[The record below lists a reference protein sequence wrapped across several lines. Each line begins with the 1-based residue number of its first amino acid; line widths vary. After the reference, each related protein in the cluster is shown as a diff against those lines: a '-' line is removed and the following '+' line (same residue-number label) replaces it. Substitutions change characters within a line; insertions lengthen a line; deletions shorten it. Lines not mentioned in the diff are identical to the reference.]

1 MPIMIENINAQTITP
16 ALGKNPR
23 QLYEHQEE
31 AIRKLDAMDKRGS
44 FRTLLV
50 LPTGGGKTLTAT
62 YWLLRNA
69 VDQNKK
75 ILWLAHRHL
84 LLEQAAE
91 AFARNAYTD
100 TMVNRT
106 VFNYRIISGMH
117 DKPVHIQKTD
127 RILIASKD
135 SMIRSLDKLKNWLN
149 GEEIYLVI
157 DEAHHAVAKSYK
169 KIIQYVADHTK
180 SMKLLGLTATPF
192 RTSEDEQGALKQV
205 FTDDIVYKT
214 DLDALIKKGI
224 LATPT
229 FIDCNTNIQFTEHLG
244 VQALKSI
251 ENLDTLPENIA
262 NDIADNKERNRIIVE
277 EYLHNYEKYGQTIV
291 FALNKVHAIALNKLF
306 NEKGKAYGIRSEFII
321 SEVQDMITGITISNA
336 DNERKIEAYRNGE
349 IQVLINVN
357 ILTEGT
363 DLPKTHTVFLTRPT
377 VSTTLMTQM
386 VGRALRGL
394 KAGGTKEAYIVSFVD
409 DWNDKIAWVNPET
422 LTEAEYHEKETLAET
437 QKQQIRLIAISKI
450 EEFARM
456 ADAAVDTSALDSTP
470 AIELIPLGMYMLSTL
485 ECNHQILVYNSTQN
499 AYQSLIRDLPNLM
512 EHYGIEGETIPEET
526 LDDMTEHC
534 FQSYFDENM
543 IPSCNRNDIEHLLK
557 FYAQKAVAPLF
568 VTIDEMERKK
578 LDVSEI
584 AKKIYDEDMR
594 RSEKNAYIQ
603 SLWTEEGSL
612 LPVYYT
618 NPYFFKK
625 LIDLELDKLDGD
637 IEIAAA
643 EPQTEAELRNLE
655 QFPLQKIIE
664 LYPKIG
670 LQLKEDAFAAARNDD
685 GSYVCAGCGEVFPT
699 RLFLQVDHIVPMAK
713 GGLSVPD
720 NLQVLC
726 RTCNQR
732 KGDHCCHIQHIG
744 SRQTMLRYIC
754 FSKIRLTKE
763 KTRSYGTCLKITR
776 HISRQSIAAHICSS
790 SRAS

>member
-1 MPIMIENINAQTITP
+1 MIENINAQTITP

-31 AIRKLDAMDKRGS
+31 AIRKLDAMDKKGS

-50 LPTGGGKTLTAT
+50 LPTGGGKTLTAA

-603 SLWTEEGSL
+603 SLWAEEGSL

-643 EPQTEAELRNLE
+643 EPQAEAELRNLE
-655 QFPLQKIIE
+655 QLPLQKIIE

-732 KGDHCCHIQHIG
+732 KGDH
-744 SRQTMLRYIC
+744 
-754 FSKIRLTKE
+754 
-763 KTRSYGTCLKITR
+763 
-776 HISRQSIAAHICSS
+776 
-790 SRAS
+790 

>member
-1 MPIMIENINAQTITP
+1 MTDMPIMIENINAQTITP

-50 LPTGGGKTLTAT
+50 LPTGGGKTLTAA

-214 DLDALIKKGI
+214 DLDTLIKKGI

-251 ENLDTLPENIA
+251 ENLDTLPENIV
-262 NDIADNKERNRIIVE
+262 NDIAGSKERNRIIVD
-277 EYLHNYEKYGQTIV
+277 EYINNYEKYGPTIV
-291 FALNKVHAIALNKLF
+291 FALNKNHAITLNALF
-306 NEKGKAYGIRSEFII
+306 NEKGKKYGIKSEFII

-603 SLWTEEGSL
+603 SLWAEEGSL

-670 LQLKEDAFAAARNDD
+670 LKLKEDAFAAARNDD

-732 KGDHCCHIQHIG
+732 KGDH
-744 SRQTMLRYIC
+744 
-754 FSKIRLTKE
+754 
-763 KTRSYGTCLKITR
+763 
-776 HISRQSIAAHICSS
+776 
-790 SRAS
+790 

>member
-1 MPIMIENINAQTITP
+1 MTDMPIMIENINAQTITP

-31 AIRKLDAMDKRGS
+31 AIRKLDAMDKKGS

-50 LPTGGGKTLTAT
+50 LPTGGGKTLTAA

-214 DLDALIKKGI
+214 DLDTLIKKGI

-277 EYLHNYEKYGQTIV
+277 KYLHNYEKYGQTIV

-603 SLWTEEGSL
+603 SLWAEEGSL

-643 EPQTEAELRNLE
+643 EPQAEAELRNLE

-732 KGDHCCHIQHIG
+732 KGDH
-744 SRQTMLRYIC
+744 
-754 FSKIRLTKE
+754 
-763 KTRSYGTCLKITR
+763 
-776 HISRQSIAAHICSS
+776 
-790 SRAS
+790 

>member
-50 LPTGGGKTLTAT
+50 LPTGGGKTLTAA

-149 GEEIYLVI
+149 EEEIYLVI

-214 DLDALIKKGI
+214 DLDTLIKKGI

-386 VGRALRGL
+386 VGRAMRGL

-603 SLWTEEGSL
+603 SLWAEEGSL

-732 KGDHCCHIQHIG
+732 KGDH
-744 SRQTMLRYIC
+744 
-754 FSKIRLTKE
+754 
-763 KTRSYGTCLKITR
+763 
-776 HISRQSIAAHICSS
+776 
-790 SRAS
+790 

>member
-50 LPTGGGKTLTAT
+50 LPTGGGKTLTAA

-169 KIIQYVADHTK
+169 KIIQYVADHAK

-214 DLDALIKKGI
+214 DLDTLIKKGI

-277 EYLHNYEKYGQTIV
+277 KYLHNYEKYGQTIV

-321 SEVQDMITGITISNA
+321 SEVKDMITGITISNA

-422 LTEAEYHEKETLAET
+422 LTEAEYHEKETLAEA

-485 ECNHQILVYNSTQN
+485 ECNHQSLVYNCTPN

-512 EHYGIEGETIPEET
+512 EHYSIEGETIPEET

-584 AKKIYDEDMR
+584 AKRIYDEDMR

-603 SLWTEEGSL
+603 SLWAEEGSL

-655 QFPLQKIIE
+655 QLPLQKIIE

-732 KGDHCCHIQHIG
+732 KGDH
-744 SRQTMLRYIC
+744 
-754 FSKIRLTKE
+754 
-763 KTRSYGTCLKITR
+763 
-776 HISRQSIAAHICSS
+776 
-790 SRAS
+790 

>member
-1 MPIMIENINAQTITP
+1 MTDMPIMIENINAQTITP

-50 LPTGGGKTLTAT
+50 LPTGGGKTLTAA

-214 DLDALIKKGI
+214 DLDTLIKKGI

-251 ENLDTLPENIA
+251 ENLDTLPENIV
-262 NDIADNKERNRIIVE
+262 NDIAGSKERNRIIVD
-277 EYLHNYEKYGQTIV
+277 EYINNYEKYGPTIV
-291 FALNKVHAIALNKLF
+291 FALNKNHAITLNALF
-306 NEKGKAYGIRSEFII
+306 NEKGKKYGIKSEFII

-603 SLWTEEGSL
+603 SLWAEEGSL

-726 RTCNQR
+726 RTCQP
-732 KGDHCCHIQHIG
+732 
-744 SRQTMLRYIC
+744 
-754 FSKIRLTKE
+754 
-763 KTRSYGTCLKITR
+763 
-776 HISRQSIAAHICSS
+776 A
-790 SRAS
+790 

>member
-1 MPIMIENINAQTITP
+1 MIENINAQTITP

-31 AIRKLDAMDKRGS
+31 AIRKLDAMDKRGP

-50 LPTGGGKTLTAT
+50 LPTGGGKTLTAA

-214 DLDALIKKGI
+214 DLDTLIKKGI

-603 SLWTEEGSL
+603 SLWAEEGSL

-732 KGDHCCHIQHIG
+732 KGDH
-744 SRQTMLRYIC
+744 
-754 FSKIRLTKE
+754 
-763 KTRSYGTCLKITR
+763 
-776 HISRQSIAAHICSS
+776 
-790 SRAS
+790 

>member
-1 MPIMIENINAQTITP
+1 LTDMPIMIENINAQTITP

-31 AIRKLDAMDKRGS
+31 AIRKLDAMDKRGP

-50 LPTGGGKTLTAT
+50 LPTGGGKTLTAA

-117 DKPVHIQKTD
+117 DKPVYIQKTD

-214 DLDALIKKGI
+214 DLDTLIKKGI

-422 LTEAEYHEKETLAET
+422 LTEAEYHEKETLAEA

-603 SLWTEEGSL
+603 SLWAEEGSL

-732 KGDHCCHIQHIG
+732 KGDH
-744 SRQTMLRYIC
+744 
-754 FSKIRLTKE
+754 
-763 KTRSYGTCLKITR
+763 
-776 HISRQSIAAHICSS
+776 
-790 SRAS
+790 

>member
-1 MPIMIENINAQTITP
+1 MTDMPIMIENINAQTITP

-50 LPTGGGKTLTAT
+50 LPTGGGKTLTAA

-214 DLDALIKKGI
+214 DLDTLIKKGI

-251 ENLDTLPENIA
+251 ENLDTLPENIV
-262 NDIADNKERNRIIVE
+262 NDIAGSKERNRIIVD
-277 EYLHNYEKYGQTIV
+277 EYINNYEKYGPTIV
-291 FALNKVHAIALNKLF
+291 FALNKNHAITLNALF
-306 NEKGKAYGIRSEFII
+306 NEKGKKYGIKSEFII

-526 LDDMTEHC
+526 LGDMTEHC

-603 SLWTEEGSL
+603 SLWAEEGSL

-732 KGDHCCHIQHIG
+732 KGDH
-744 SRQTMLRYIC
+744 
-754 FSKIRLTKE
+754 
-763 KTRSYGTCLKITR
+763 
-776 HISRQSIAAHICSS
+776 
-790 SRAS
+790 

>member
-1 MPIMIENINAQTITP
+1 MIENINAQTITP

-50 LPTGGGKTLTAT
+50 LPTGGGKTLTAA

-214 DLDALIKKGI
+214 DLDTLIKKGI

-251 ENLDTLPENIA
+251 ENLDTLPENIV
-262 NDIADNKERNRIIVE
+262 NDIAGSKERNRIIVD
-277 EYLHNYEKYGQTIV
+277 EYINNYEKYGPTIV
-291 FALNKVHAIALNKLF
+291 FALNKNHAITLNALF
-306 NEKGKAYGIRSEFII
+306 NEKGKKYGIKSEFII

-603 SLWTEEGSL
+603 SLWAEEGSL

-685 GSYVCAGCGEVFPT
+685 GSYVCAGYGEVFPT

-732 KGDHCCHIQHIG
+732 KGDH
-744 SRQTMLRYIC
+744 
-754 FSKIRLTKE
+754 
-763 KTRSYGTCLKITR
+763 
-776 HISRQSIAAHICSS
+776 
-790 SRAS
+790 

>member
-1 MPIMIENINAQTITP
+1 MTDMPIMIENINAQTITP

-50 LPTGGGKTLTAT
+50 LPTGGGKTLTAA

-214 DLDALIKKGI
+214 DLDTLIKKGI

-594 RSEKNAYIQ
+594 RSEKSAYIQ
-603 SLWTEEGSL
+603 SLWAEEGSL

-732 KGDHCCHIQHIG
+732 KGDH
-744 SRQTMLRYIC
+744 
-754 FSKIRLTKE
+754 
-763 KTRSYGTCLKITR
+763 
-776 HISRQSIAAHICSS
+776 
-790 SRAS
+790 

>member
-1 MPIMIENINAQTITP
+1 MTDMPIMIENINAQTITP

-50 LPTGGGKTLTAT
+50 LPTGGGKTLTAA

-214 DLDALIKKGI
+214 DLDTLIKKGI

-251 ENLDTLPENIA
+251 ENLDTLPENIV
-262 NDIADNKERNRIIVE
+262 NDIAGSKERNRIIVD
-277 EYLHNYEKYGQTIV
+277 EYINNYEKYGPTIV
-291 FALNKVHAIALNKLF
+291 FALNKNHAITLNALF
-306 NEKGKAYGIRSEFII
+306 NEKGKKYGIKSEFII

-422 LTEAEYHEKETLAET
+422 LTVAEYHEKETLAET

-485 ECNHQILVYNSTQN
+485 ECNPQILVYNSTQN

-603 SLWTEEGSL
+603 SLWAEEGSL

-732 KGDHCCHIQHIG
+732 KGDH
-744 SRQTMLRYIC
+744 
-754 FSKIRLTKE
+754 
-763 KTRSYGTCLKITR
+763 
-776 HISRQSIAAHICSS
+776 
-790 SRAS
+790 

>member
-1 MPIMIENINAQTITP
+1 MTDMPIMIENINAQTITP

-50 LPTGGGKTLTAT
+50 LPTGGGKTLTAA

-214 DLDALIKKGI
+214 DLDTLIKKGI

-251 ENLDTLPENIA
+251 ENLDTLPENIV
-262 NDIADNKERNRIIVE
+262 NDIAGSKERNRIIVD
-277 EYLHNYEKYGQTIV
+277 EYINNYEKYGPTIV
-291 FALNKVHAIALNKLF
+291 FALNKNHAITLNALF
-306 NEKGKAYGIRSEFII
+306 NEKGKKYGIKSEFII
-321 SEVQDMITGITISNA
+321 SEVQDMITGITLSNA

-603 SLWTEEGSL
+603 SLWAEEGSL

-732 KGDHCCHIQHIG
+732 KGDH
-744 SRQTMLRYIC
+744 
-754 FSKIRLTKE
+754 
-763 KTRSYGTCLKITR
+763 
-776 HISRQSIAAHICSS
+776 
-790 SRAS
+790 

>member
-44 FRTLLV
+44 FRTMLV
-50 LPTGGGKTLTAT
+50 LPTGGGKTLTAA

-214 DLDALIKKGI
+214 DLDTLIKKGI

-603 SLWTEEGSL
+603 NLWAEEGSL

-713 GGLSVPD
+713 GGLSVPE

-732 KGDHCCHIQHIG
+732 KGDH
-744 SRQTMLRYIC
+744 
-754 FSKIRLTKE
+754 
-763 KTRSYGTCLKITR
+763 
-776 HISRQSIAAHICSS
+776 
-790 SRAS
+790 

>member
-1 MPIMIENINAQTITP
+1 MTDMPIMIENINAQTITP

-50 LPTGGGKTLTAT
+50 LPTGGGKTLTAA

-214 DLDALIKKGI
+214 DLDTLIKKGI

-251 ENLDTLPENIA
+251 ENLDTLPENIV
-262 NDIADNKERNRIIVE
+262 NDIAGSKERNRIIVD
-277 EYLHNYEKYGQTIV
+277 EYINNYEKYGPTIV
-291 FALNKVHAIALNKLF
+291 FALNKNHAITLNALF
-306 NEKGKAYGIRSEFII
+306 NEKGKKYGIKSEFII

-603 SLWTEEGSL
+603 SLWAEEGSL

-618 NPYFFKK
+618 NPHFFKK

-732 KGDHCCHIQHIG
+732 KGDH
-744 SRQTMLRYIC
+744 
-754 FSKIRLTKE
+754 
-763 KTRSYGTCLKITR
+763 
-776 HISRQSIAAHICSS
+776 
-790 SRAS
+790 

>member
-1 MPIMIENINAQTITP
+1 MIENINAQTITP

-31 AIRKLDAMDKRGS
+31 AIRKLDAMDKRGA

-50 LPTGGGKTLTAT
+50 LPTGGGKTLTAA

-214 DLDALIKKGI
+214 DLDTLIKKGI

-277 EYLHNYEKYGQTIV
+277 KYLHNYEKYGQTIV

-394 KAGGTKEAYIVSFVD
+394 KAGGTKEAYIVTFID

-603 SLWTEEGSL
+603 SLWAEEGSL

-685 GSYVCAGCGEVFPT
+685 GNYVCAGCGEVFPT

-732 KGDHCCHIQHIG
+732 KGDH
-744 SRQTMLRYIC
+744 
-754 FSKIRLTKE
+754 
-763 KTRSYGTCLKITR
+763 
-776 HISRQSIAAHICSS
+776 
-790 SRAS
+790 

>member
-1 MPIMIENINAQTITP
+1 MRKHSERFIKPLQPKAKGGRLTDMPIMIENINAQTITP

-31 AIRKLDAMDKRGS
+31 AIRKLDAMDKRGP

-50 LPTGGGKTLTAT
+50 LPTGGGKTLTAA

-224 LATPT
+224 LATPK
-229 FIDCNTNIQFTEHLG
+229 FKKWNTNLQFTEHLG
-244 VQALKSI
+244 VKALKSI
-251 ENLDTLPENIA
+251 ENLDMLPENIV
-262 NDIADNKERNRIIVE
+262 NDIAGSKERNRIIVD
-277 EYLHNYEKYGQTIV
+277 EYINNYEKYGPTIV
-291 FALNKVHAIALNKLF
+291 FALNKNHAITLNALF
-306 NEKGKAYGIRSEFII
+306 NEKGKKYGIKSEFII

-394 KAGGTKEAYIVSFVD
+394 KAGGTKEAYIVTFID
-409 DWNDKIAWVNPET
+409 NWNDKIAWVNPET

-603 SLWTEEGSL
+603 SLWAEEGSL

-625 LIDLELDKLDGD
+625 LIDLALDKLDGD

-732 KGDHCCHIQHIG
+732 KGDH
-744 SRQTMLRYIC
+744 
-754 FSKIRLTKE
+754 
-763 KTRSYGTCLKITR
+763 
-776 HISRQSIAAHICSS
+776 
-790 SRAS
+790 

>member
-1 MPIMIENINAQTITP
+1 MTDMPIMIENINAQTITP

-31 AIRKLDAMDKRGS
+31 AIRKLDAMDKRGP

-50 LPTGGGKTLTAT
+50 LPTGGGKTLTAA

-214 DLDALIKKGI
+214 DLDTLIKKGI

-251 ENLDTLPENIA
+251 ENLDTLPENIV
-262 NDIADNKERNRIIVE
+262 NDIAGSKERNRIIVD
-277 EYLHNYEKYGQTIV
+277 EYINNYEKYGPTIV
-291 FALNKVHAIALNKLF
+291 FALNKNHAITLNALF
-306 NEKGKAYGIRSEFII
+306 NEKGKKYGIKSEFII

-603 SLWTEEGSL
+603 SLWAEEGSL

-732 KGDHCCHIQHIG
+732 KGDH
-744 SRQTMLRYIC
+744 
-754 FSKIRLTKE
+754 
-763 KTRSYGTCLKITR
+763 
-776 HISRQSIAAHICSS
+776 
-790 SRAS
+790 

>member
-50 LPTGGGKTLTAT
+50 LPTGGGKTLTAA

-214 DLDALIKKGI
+214 DLDTLIKKGI

-409 DWNDKIAWVNPET
+409 DCNDKIAWINPET

-603 SLWTEEGSL
+603 SLWAEEGSL

-699 RLFLQVDHIVPMAK
+699 RLFA
-713 GGLSVPD
+713 G
-720 NLQVLC
+720 
-726 RTCNQR
+726 
-732 KGDHCCHIQHIG
+732 
-744 SRQTMLRYIC
+744 
-754 FSKIRLTKE
+754 
-763 KTRSYGTCLKITR
+763 RSYCPHGKR
-776 HISRQSIAAHICSS
+776 RSECSG
-790 SRAS
+790 

>member
-1 MPIMIENINAQTITP
+1 MRKHSERFIKPLQPKAKGGRLTDMPIMIENINAQTITP

-31 AIRKLDAMDKRGS
+31 AIRKLDAMDKRGP

-50 LPTGGGKTLTAT
+50 LPTGGGKTLTAA

-117 DKPVHIQKTD
+117 DKPVYIQKTD

-214 DLDALIKKGI
+214 DLDTLIKKGI

-603 SLWTEEGSL
+603 SLWAEEGSL

-713 GGLSVPD
+713 GGLSVPE

-732 KGDHCCHIQHIG
+732 KGDH
-744 SRQTMLRYIC
+744 
-754 FSKIRLTKE
+754 
-763 KTRSYGTCLKITR
+763 
-776 HISRQSIAAHICSS
+776 
-790 SRAS
+790 

>member
-1 MPIMIENINAQTITP
+1 MTDMPIMIENINAQTITP

-50 LPTGGGKTLTAT
+50 LPTGGGKTLTAA

-214 DLDALIKKGI
+214 DLDTLIKKGI

-244 VQALKSI
+244 IQALKSI

-277 EYLHNYEKYGQTIV
+277 KYLHNYEKYGQTIV

-394 KAGGTKEAYIVSFVD
+394 KAGGTKEAYIVTFID
-409 DWNDKIAWVNPET
+409 NWNDKIAWVNPET

-584 AKKIYDEDMR
+584 AKRIYDEDMR

-603 SLWTEEGSL
+603 SLWAEEGSL

-732 KGDHCCHIQHIG
+732 KGDH
-744 SRQTMLRYIC
+744 
-754 FSKIRLTKE
+754 
-763 KTRSYGTCLKITR
+763 
-776 HISRQSIAAHICSS
+776 
-790 SRAS
+790 

>member
-50 LPTGGGKTLTAT
+50 LPTGGGKTLTAA

-117 DKPVHIQKTD
+117 DKPIHIQKTD

-394 KAGGTKEAYIVSFVD
+394 KAGGTKEAYIVTFID
-409 DWNDKIAWVNPET
+409 NWNDKIAWVNPET

-557 FYAQKAVAPLF
+557 FYAQKAVEPLF

-603 SLWTEEGSL
+603 SLWAEEGSL

-732 KGDHCCHIQHIG
+732 KGDH
-744 SRQTMLRYIC
+744 
-754 FSKIRLTKE
+754 
-763 KTRSYGTCLKITR
+763 
-776 HISRQSIAAHICSS
+776 
-790 SRAS
+790 

>member
-1 MPIMIENINAQTITP
+1 MTDMPIMIENINAQTITP

-50 LPTGGGKTLTAT
+50 LPTGGGKMLTAA

-214 DLDALIKKGI
+214 DLDTLIKKGI

-251 ENLDTLPENIA
+251 ENLDTLPENIV
-262 NDIADNKERNRIIVE
+262 NDIAGSKERNRIIVD
-277 EYLHNYEKYGQTIV
+277 EYINNYEKYGPTIV
-291 FALNKVHAIALNKLF
+291 FALNKNHAITLNALF
-306 NEKGKAYGIRSEFII
+306 NEKGKKYGIKSEFII

-603 SLWTEEGSL
+603 SLWAEEGSL

-732 KGDHCCHIQHIG
+732 KGDH
-744 SRQTMLRYIC
+744 
-754 FSKIRLTKE
+754 
-763 KTRSYGTCLKITR
+763 
-776 HISRQSIAAHICSS
+776 
-790 SRAS
+790 

>member
-1 MPIMIENINAQTITP
+1 MTDMPIMIENINAQTITP

-31 AIRKLDAMDKRGS
+31 AIRKLDAMDKRGP

-50 LPTGGGKTLTAT
+50 LPTGGGKTLTAA

-127 RILIASKD
+127 RILITSKD

-169 KIIQYVADHTK
+169 KIIQYVADHAK

-214 DLDALIKKGI
+214 DLDTLIKKGI

-422 LTEAEYHEKETLAET
+422 LTEAEYHEKVTLAET

-603 SLWTEEGSL
+603 SLWAEEGSL

-699 RLFLQVDHIVPMAK
+699 RLFLQVDHIVHMAK

-732 KGDHCCHIQHIG
+732 KGDH
-744 SRQTMLRYIC
+744 
-754 FSKIRLTKE
+754 
-763 KTRSYGTCLKITR
+763 
-776 HISRQSIAAHICSS
+776 
-790 SRAS
+790 

>member
-1 MPIMIENINAQTITP
+1 MTDMPIMIENINAQTITP

-50 LPTGGGKTLTAT
+50 LPTGGGKTLTAA

-214 DLDALIKKGI
+214 DLDTLIKKGI

-277 EYLHNYEKYGQTIV
+277 KYLHNYEKYGQTIV

-603 SLWTEEGSL
+603 SLWAEEGSL

-637 IEIAAA
+637 IAIAAA

-713 GGLSVPD
+713 GGLSVPE

-732 KGDHCCHIQHIG
+732 KGDH
-744 SRQTMLRYIC
+744 
-754 FSKIRLTKE
+754 
-763 KTRSYGTCLKITR
+763 
-776 HISRQSIAAHICSS
+776 
-790 SRAS
+790 

>member
-1 MPIMIENINAQTITP
+1 MTDMPIMIENINAQTITP

-50 LPTGGGKTLTAT
+50 LPTGGGKTLTAA

-214 DLDALIKKGI
+214 DLDTLIKKGI

-251 ENLDTLPENIA
+251 ENLDTLPENIV
-262 NDIADNKERNRIIVE
+262 NDIAGSKERNRIIVD
-277 EYLHNYEKYGQTIV
+277 EYINNYEKYGPTIV
-291 FALNKVHAIALNKLF
+291 FALNKNHAITLNALF
-306 NEKGKAYGIRSEFII
+306 NEKGKKYGIKSEFII

-377 VSTTLMTQM
+377 VSTTLLTQM

-603 SLWTEEGSL
+603 SLWAEEGSL

-732 KGDHCCHIQHIG
+732 KGDH
-744 SRQTMLRYIC
+744 
-754 FSKIRLTKE
+754 
-763 KTRSYGTCLKITR
+763 
-776 HISRQSIAAHICSS
+776 
-790 SRAS
+790 

>member
-1 MPIMIENINAQTITP
+1 MTDMPIMIENINAQTITP

-50 LPTGGGKTLTAT
+50 LPTGGGKTLTAA

-135 SMIRSLDKLKNWLN
+135 SMIRMDKLKNWLN

-214 DLDALIKKGI
+214 DLDTLIKKGI

-244 VQALKSI
+244 IQALKSI

-277 EYLHNYEKYGQTIV
+277 KYLHNYEKYGQTIV

-394 KAGGTKEAYIVSFVD
+394 KAGGTKEAYIVTFID
-409 DWNDKIAWVNPET
+409 NWNDKIAWVNPET

-603 SLWTEEGSL
+603 SLWAEEGSL

-732 KGDHCCHIQHIG
+732 KGDH
-744 SRQTMLRYIC
+744 
-754 FSKIRLTKE
+754 
-763 KTRSYGTCLKITR
+763 
-776 HISRQSIAAHICSS
+776 
-790 SRAS
+790 

>member
-31 AIRKLDAMDKRGS
+31 AIRKLDAMDKKGS

-50 LPTGGGKTLTAT
+50 LPTGGGKTLTAA

-117 DKPVHIQKTD
+117 DKPIHIQKTD

-277 EYLHNYEKYGQTIV
+277 KYLHNYEKYGQTIV

-603 SLWTEEGSL
+603 SLWAEEGSL

-732 KGDHCCHIQHIG
+732 KGDH
-744 SRQTMLRYIC
+744 
-754 FSKIRLTKE
+754 
-763 KTRSYGTCLKITR
+763 
-776 HISRQSIAAHICSS
+776 
-790 SRAS
+790 

>member
-50 LPTGGGKTLTAT
+50 LPTGGGKTLTAA

-205 FTDDIVYKT
+205 FTDDIMYKT
-214 DLDALIKKGI
+214 DLDTLIKKGI

-409 DWNDKIAWVNPET
+409 DWNDKIAWINPET

-603 SLWTEEGSL
+603 SLWAEEGSL

-732 KGDHCCHIQHIG
+732 KGDH
-744 SRQTMLRYIC
+744 
-754 FSKIRLTKE
+754 
-763 KTRSYGTCLKITR
+763 
-776 HISRQSIAAHICSS
+776 
-790 SRAS
+790 

>member
-1 MPIMIENINAQTITP
+1 MTDMPIMIENINAQTITP

-50 LPTGGGKTLTAT
+50 LPTGGGKTLTAA

-69 VDQNKK
+69 VDQNTK

-214 DLDALIKKGI
+214 DLDTLIKKGI

-251 ENLDTLPENIA
+251 ENLDTLPENIV
-262 NDIADNKERNRIIVE
+262 NDIAGSKERNRIIVD
-277 EYLHNYEKYGQTIV
+277 EYINNYEKYGPTIV
-291 FALNKVHAIALNKLF
+291 FALNKNHAITLNALF
-306 NEKGKAYGIRSEFII
+306 NEKGKKYGIKSEFII

-603 SLWTEEGSL
+603 SLWAEEGSL

-732 KGDHCCHIQHIG
+732 KGDH
-744 SRQTMLRYIC
+744 
-754 FSKIRLTKE
+754 
-763 KTRSYGTCLKITR
+763 
-776 HISRQSIAAHICSS
+776 
-790 SRAS
+790 